1 MEQQANQPQEQTQE
15 QESGAPMEME
25 MEMEMEVE
33 VELGD
38 PRQEFEALKGDY
50 EALLMDVRRLY
61 QAIKA
66 ANYPQKVLDAGKE
79 HVSRAPFA
87 TVLGAFA
94 LGLLISRFSER
105 RM

>member
-25 MEMEMEVE
+25 ME

-105 RM
+105 RV

>member
-25 MEMEMEVE
+25 ME

-38 PRQEFEALKGDY
+38 PRQEFDALKGDY

-105 RM
+105 RV